1 MRLATSVKDV
11 RIRFSS
17 QKKSNTPGG
26 PNDELVIELPLSSP
40 KKLVHSLMTVA
51 SGPLLENVDFLN
63 GLVTFLRLG

>member
-1 MRLATSVKDV
+1 MITTVQKTLFSTS
-11 RIRFSS
+11 
-17 QKKSNTPGG
+17 PH
-26 PNDELVIELPLSSP
+26 SP